1 MEKKIKVSVIVPI
14 YNVEEYIEECVT
26 SILKQTL
33 KEIEIILVNDGTK
46 DNSMKIIEKYFD
58 DKRIKVINKEN
69 GGLSSA
75 RNAGLKIAK
84 GEYISFIDSDDYIEK
99 TMLEDLYNAS
109 EGADIIFSNG
119 FDYNMNDGKLLKSSR
134 KFFFKTAVNK
144 GSYVCMYTSA
154 VVWNKIYKREFLQE
168 NNLNFIEGIIHEDD
182 IFTIKTHFLANKVKY
197 IEKNHYYYRINRKNS
212 IMNNNAKIKHLENYK
227 IIYEKLN
234 EFFNY
239 FNGSNF
245 EKFRLY
251 LLLNYYIVFEWRL
264 DKKEH
269 KNEVKIFEKEVKK
282 YYNNLILSE
291 IEKKIIQDDLKR
303 ILKNREY
310 SYINLF
316 DIFYWKNKFINKK
329 IFRRITEEKIKNLL
343 KRNGDKK

>member
-1 MEKKIKVSVIVPI
+1 MNKNIKVSVIVPI
-14 YNVEEYIEECVT
+14 YNAEEYIEECII
-26 SILKQTL
+26 SIINQTL
-33 KEIEIILVNDGTK
+33 NEIEIILVNDGTK

-58 DKRIKVINKEN
+58 DKRVRVINKEN

-99 TMLEDLYNAS
+99 TMLEDLYNNS
-109 EGADIIFSNG
+109 ETADIVFSDNLN
-119 FDYNMNDGKLLKSSR
+119 YNMLNSQISKGKR
-134 KFFFKTAVNK
+134 NFFFLDRVNK

-154 VVWNKIYKREFLQE
+154 VVWNKIYKREFLE
-168 NNLNFIEGIIHEDD
+168 KNNLKFIEGIIHEDD
-182 IFTIKTHFLANKVKY
+182 IFTITSHFLANKVKY
-197 IEKNHYYYRINRKNS
+197 VEKNHYYYRTNRKYS
-212 IMNNNAKIKHLENYK
+212 IMNDTMKIKHLENYK

-234 EFFNY
+234 EFFNH
-239 FNGSNF
+239 FNGSDF

-251 LLLNYYIVFEWRL
+251 LLLNYYIVFKWRL
-264 DKKEH
+264 DKEEH

-303 ILKNREY
+303 ILKNKEY

-316 DIFYWKNKFINKK
+316 DTFYWRNKFINKK
-329 IFRRITEEKIKNLL
+329 IFRRIIEKKIKRILLL
-343 KRNGDKK
+343 KN